1 MFFKTIF
8 YCFFIFK
15 CYDEIMLKS
24 EKKTDPLVHEYGLFS
39 NIVYI
44 IKKILKYKKSLL
56 VLILIASISSS
67 AMKYIW
73 TFIGKY
79 IIDLIQRSIETNTNG
94 LNPLLKLITLTSLVE
109 LLAIAVNSQVS
120 NKQWYRCIYVR
131 MMIIKERIAKALT
144 LNYQQLESSDTLDL
158 MQKAMNAT
166 NNESDGVEGMI
177 HSISDELISL
187 TSVLVGIGIIITLN
201 PLLILVIFVLITIQF
216 LFMNY
221 IQKKDKIETW
231 DKLAPF
237 WRKIYYVEQKT
248 QDFSYGKDIRLYN
261 MNSWLKNKQQD
272 LYKTKHEHIVKSK
285 NYWIANSTFAL
296 FINLIRSA
304 IIYSWL
310 IYSVIEKGMSIGNV
324 LLYIGSIE
332 TFSSSLLNFFWKIS
346 QFKKQSLQVDDFRS
360 FMDLENLENKDAIPL
375 PKFDKWTFTFENVS
389 FKYPNQEN
397 YSLKNINLT
406 IPSGE
411 KLAIVGLNGAG
422 KTTFVKLLLRL
433 YDVTEGRILLNGV
446 DVKNYQKDDY
456 FKIFSPIFQDVQI
469 FAFPLC
475 ENVSMSEPEITDCKL
490 AEDYLRSAGLGEKID
505 SLPKGV
511 HTELLKVIEEDGID
525 LSGGEKQKL
534 ALARALYKNAPIVVL
549 DEPTAALDALAEYH
563 LYQNFNK
570 MIGKKSAV
578 YISHRLS
585 STRFCDKVAMFMNGN
600 LVEYGTH
607 ESLLQKKGEYAH
619 MFEVQA
625 QYYKDGK
632 NALGEEI
639 TDSTTAK
646 NISKLDQIISE
657 GDKNEQ

>member
-332 TFSSSLLNFFWKIS
+332 TFSSSLLDFFWKIS

-446 DVKNYQKDDY
+446 DVKEYKKDDY

-475 ENVSMSEPEITDCKL
+475 ENVSMSEPEKTDSKL

-570 MIGKKSAV
+570 MIGEKSAV

-607 ESLLQKKGEYAH
+607 ESLLQKNGEYAH

-639 TDSTTAK
+639 TDSTTAE

>member
-1 MFFKTIF
+1 
-8 YCFFIFK
+8 
-15 CYDEIMLKS
+15 MLKS

-332 TFSSSLLNFFWKIS
+332 TFSSSLLDFFWKIS

-446 DVKNYQKDDY
+446 DVKEYKKDDY

-475 ENVSMSEPEITDCKL
+475 ENVSMSEPEKTDSKL

-570 MIGKKSAV
+570 MIGEKSAV

-607 ESLLQKKGEYAH
+607 ESLLQKNGEYAH

-639 TDSTTAK
+639 TDSTTAE

>member
-221 IQKKDKIETW
+221 IQKKI
-231 DKLAPF
+231 KL
-237 WRKIYYVEQKT
+237 KL
-248 QDFSYGKDIRLYN
+248 G
-261 MNSWLKNKQQD
+261 
-272 LYKTKHEHIVKSK
+272 
-285 NYWIANSTFAL
+285 
-296 FINLIRSA
+296 IN
-304 IIYSWL
+304 
-310 IYSVIEKGMSIGNV
+310 
-324 LLYIGSIE
+324 
-332 TFSSSLLNFFWKIS
+332 
-346 QFKKQSLQVDDFRS
+346 
-360 FMDLENLENKDAIPL
+360 
-375 PKFDKWTFTFENVS
+375 
-389 FKYPNQEN
+389 
-397 YSLKNINLT
+397 
-406 IPSGE
+406 
-411 KLAIVGLNGAG
+411 
-422 KTTFVKLLLRL
+422 
-433 YDVTEGRILLNGV
+433 
-446 DVKNYQKDDY
+446 
-456 FKIFSPIFQDVQI
+456 
-469 FAFPLC
+469 
-475 ENVSMSEPEITDCKL
+475 
-490 AEDYLRSAGLGEKID
+490 
-505 SLPKGV
+505 
-511 HTELLKVIEEDGID
+511 
-525 LSGGEKQKL
+525 
-534 ALARALYKNAPIVVL
+534 
-549 DEPTAALDALAEYH
+549 
-563 LYQNFNK
+563 
-570 MIGKKSAV
+570 
-578 YISHRLS
+578 
-585 STRFCDKVAMFMNGN
+585 
-600 LVEYGTH
+600 
-607 ESLLQKKGEYAH
+607 
-619 MFEVQA
+619 
-625 QYYKDGK
+625 
-632 NALGEEI
+632 
-639 TDSTTAK
+639 
-646 NISKLDQIISE
+646 
-657 GDKNEQ
+657 

>member
-201 PLLILVIFVLITIQF
+201 PLLIFVMFVLITIQF

-332 TFSSSLLNFFWKIS
+332 TFSSSLLDFFWKIS

-375 PKFDKWTFTFENVS
+375 PKCDKWKFKFENVS
-389 FKYPNQEN
+389 FKYPKQEN

-406 IPSGE
+406 ISSGE

-446 DVKNYQKDDY
+446 DVKEYKKDDY

-475 ENVSMSEPEITDCKL
+475 ENVSMSEPEKTDSKL

-607 ESLLQKKGEYAH
+607 ESLLQKNGEYAH

-639 TDSTTAK
+639 TDSTTAE